1 MSPHSLDIPMV
12 FNNVAKSESMVG
24 SGPEPQKVADQM
36 SAAWLAF
43 ARTGNPNTDAI
54 PNWPPYKSPQ
64 RATMVF
70 NIQSK
75 VFDGYRDDERVA
87 PKMNA
92 KGPFD

>member
-1 MSPHSLDIPMV
+1 
-12 FNNVAKSESMVG
+12 MVG

>member
-1 MSPHSLDIPMV
+1 MV

-54 PNWPPYKSPQ
+54 PNWPPYKPPQ

-75 VFDGYRDDERVA
+75 VFDGYRNDERVA
-87 PKMNA
+87 LAKMNA